1 MEALTRLFPLS
12 SAILQQHHQALEG
25 FKGYFAGLG
34 PGGIALLSAPFVL
47 LLLSLA
53 TLPLI
58 APHFWEKNRNK
69 AIVALGFGAP
79 VAAFVLYKDPETLAN
94 TVLDYGAF
102 IALLGA
108 LFIIA
113 GGIYVRGSF
122 TGHPRVNTL
131 FLLAGALL
139 ANVIGTTGASV
150 LLVRPLIRANR
161 SRRHK
166 AHIFIFFIFIVSN
179 CAGLLTPLGD
189 PPLFLG
195 FLRGVSFGWTL
206 RLWPQW
212 LVVVGALLALFYL
225 IDRRQSRR
233 QSRNEAHAH
242 EGAGAAV
249 GAGPE
254 ERVLQRAEERSAF
267 EESTPERLGLQGA
280 HNLIFLALVV
290 GLIIVSGY
298 ALHPLDGPE
307 LLGEPF
313 GAVVSK
319 VVQMLGMAL
328 IALVS
333 YGVTHHG
340 VRLRNTFT
348 FAPIVE
354 VATLFAG
361 IFAAMMPVLLILETQ
376 GGKLGVDRAWHF
388 FWMTGAL
395 SGFLDN
401 APTYLSFTSLA
412 KGVLA
417 LPADGGLAALAQS
430 STGALYLAAVSTGA
444 VFMGAMT
451 YIGNGPNFMVKAI
464 VEEAGI
470 KMPSFFGYMA
480 WSGAILLPLFLLVT
494 VLFFRG

>member
-1 MEALTRLFPLS
+1 MFPPPG
-12 SAILQQHHQALEG
+12 AILQQHYQALEG
-25 FKGYFAGLG
+25 IKGYFDGLG
-34 PGGIALLSAPFVL
+34 PGGIVLLSAPFVL

-53 TLPLI
+53 TLPLV
-58 APHFWEKNRNK
+58 APHFWGKNRNK
-69 AIVALGFGAP
+69 ALVAVGFGAP
-79 VAAFVLYKDPETLAN
+79 VAAFFLYKDLETLAN
-94 TVLDYGAF
+94 TALDYGAF

-122 TGHPRVNTL
+122 TGRPRVNTL

-161 SRRHK
+161 SRRNKVHV
-166 AHIFIFFIFIVSN
+166 FIFFIFIVSN

-212 LVVVGALLALFYL
+212 LVVVGALLLLFYL
-225 IDRRQSRR
+225 VDRRQSRK
-233 QSRNEAHAH
+233 EARAH
-242 EGAGAAV
+242 GGAGAAV
-249 GAGPE
+249 VAGPE
-254 ERVLQRAEERSAF
+254 ERAIQREGAERGAF
-267 EESTPERLGLQGA
+267 EETSPERLGLQGA

-290 GLIIVSGY
+290 GLIIFSGY
-298 ALHPLDGPE
+298 VLYPLDGPE

-313 GAVVSK
+313 GGVVSK
-319 VVQMLGMAL
+319 VVQILGMGL

-333 YGVTHHG
+333 YRLTQHG

-376 GGKLGVDRAWHF
+376 GGKLGVGRAWHF
-388 FWMTGAL
+388 FWMSGAL
-395 SGFLDN
+395 SSFLDN
-401 APTYLSFTSLA
+401 APTYLTFTSLA

-430 STGALYLAAVSTGA
+430 ATGALYLAAVSTGA
-444 VFMGAMT
+444 VFMGANT

-494 VLFFRG
+494 VLFFRSS

>member
-1 MEALTRLFPLS
+1 MEALTKLFPPPG
-12 SAILQQHHQALEG
+12 AIIQQHPQALEG
-25 FKGYFAGLG
+25 IKGYFAGLG
-34 PGGIALLSAPFVL
+34 PGGIVLLSAPFVL

-69 AIVALGFGAP
+69 AIVAVGFGAP
-79 VAAFVLYKDPETLAN
+79 MAAFFVYKDLETLAN
-94 TVLDYGAF
+94 TALDYGAF

-108 LFIIA
+108 LFTIA
-113 GGIYVRGSF
+113 GGIYLRGSF
-122 TGHPRVNTL
+122 TGHPRENTL
-131 FLLAGALL
+131 LLLAGALL

-161 SRRHK
+161 YRRNK
-166 AHIFIFFIFIVSN
+166 AHVFIFFIFIVSN

-225 IDRRQSRR
+225 IDRRQSRK
-233 QSRNEAHAH
+233 EAHAH

-249 GAGPE
+249 AAGPE
-254 ERVLQRAEERSAF
+254 SRAPKRAEERAAF
-267 EESTPERLGLQGA
+267 EESRLERLGLQGA

-290 GLIIVSGY
+290 GLIIFSGY
-298 ALHPLDGPE
+298 VLSPLDGPE
-307 LLGEPF
+307 ILGEPF

-319 VVQMLGMAL
+319 LVQMLGMAL

-333 YGVTHHG
+333 YGVTHRA

-348 FAPIVE
+348 FAPIIE

-401 APTYLSFTSLA
+401 APTYLAFTSLA

-417 LPADGGLAALAQS
+417 LPADGGLAGLAQNA
-430 STGALYLAAVSTGA
+430 TGALLLAAVSTGA
-444 VFMGAMT
+444 VFMGANT